1 MSITLPQAVCVL
13 SGETPGLMNHRLNR
27 LKAALRQT

>member
-13 SGETPGLMNHRLNR
+13 SGEMPGLMNDRVSPVNEWLNI
-27 LKAALRQT
+27 